1 MYTTPD
7 STVNTMERPCELP
20 ADELPARLALFEEV
34 GLMQREMGHLAAEL
48 RYHQASGEPADLDE
62 WIFSLIFLEAR
73 MARLAQTLAQPLDA
87 ASRGLLPERRR
98 SPLRGLS

>member
-7 STVNTMERPCELP
+7 SVAKTIERPCELP
-20 ADELPARLALFEEV
+20 ADRPPTSLALFEDV
-34 GLMQREMGHLAAEL
+34 RLMQREIGHLAAEL

-73 MARLAQTLAQPLDA
+73 MSKLAQHLVLPVGNLA
-87 ASRGLLPERRR
+87 
-98 SPLRGLS
+98 

>member
-7 STVNTMERPCELP
+7 SMAKTVERLCGLP
-20 ADELPARLALFEEV
+20 ADRPPTTSLALFEDV
-34 GLMQREMGHLAAEL
+34 RLMQREIGHLAAEL

-73 MARLAQTLAQPLDA
+73 VSKLAQHLVLPVANLA
-87 ASRGLLPERRR
+87 
-98 SPLRGLS
+98 

>member
-7 STVNTMERPCELP
+7 GTAKTIERQCALP
-20 ADELPARLALFEEV
+20 ADRPPTSLSLFEEV
-34 GLMQREMGHLAAEL
+34 GLMQREIGHLAAEL

-73 MARLAQTLAQPLDA
+73 MSKLAQHLVLPVANLA
-87 ASRGLLPERRR
+87 
-98 SPLRGLS
+98 